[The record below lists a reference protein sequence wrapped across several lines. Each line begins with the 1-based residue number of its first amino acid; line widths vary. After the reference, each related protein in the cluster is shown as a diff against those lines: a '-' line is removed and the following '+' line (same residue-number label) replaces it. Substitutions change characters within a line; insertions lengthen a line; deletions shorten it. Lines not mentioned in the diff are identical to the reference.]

1 MSELL
6 GLVNAIPTD
15 FRILMG
21 LALTG
26 LLVMLR
32 LEAERFGTA
41 EYDEPVRGYRPPLL
55 RRLAWYLLGVVGIA
69 MLLVV
74 HPSAQ
79 RDLFLF
85 VGERSGILVAVVLVL
100 AGVGQAVI
108 LAWLHYRRL
117 RLPDITAYPGALAN
131 EIFTALI
138 DEAVFR
144 GAVLGYFLWASD
156 GNINLSI
163 LGQAFLY
170 VLATRLGA
178 PGRDRYVFLLA
189 LVIGLV
195 GGWATLETGGI
206 GAAFLGH
213 AATRVALFLTTGHA
227 GQPAPRGTEV
237 EDIERRRRTPDGWRV
252 VGRGG
257 RER

>member
-189 LVIGLV
+189 LVIGLG

>member
-1 MSELL
+1 VSEVL
-6 GLVNAIPTD
+6 GLIDRVPVEL
-15 FRILMG
+15 RILIS
-21 LALTG
+21 LAVTG

-41 EYDEPVRGYRPPLL
+41 EYDEPVRGFRPSVL
-55 RRLAWYLLGVVGIA
+55 RRLAWYLLGIAGIA
-69 MLLVV
+69 LLLVV
-74 HPSAQ
+74 HPDAQ

-85 VGERSGILVAVVLVL
+85 VGERSGILIGIALVVA
-100 AGVGQAVI
+100 GIGQAVI

-117 RLPDITAYPGALAN
+117 RLPDVTAYPGALAN
-131 EIFTALI
+131 EILTALI

-144 GAVLGYFLWASD
+144 GAVLGFFLWASD
-156 GNINLSI
+156 GNLYLSI

-195 GGWATLETGGI
+195 GGWATIATGGI

-213 AATRVALFLTTGHA
+213 AATRVAMFLTTGHA
-227 GQPAPRGTEV
+227 GQPTRATVEMEV
-237 EDIERRRRTPDGWRV
+237 LERRRRTPEGWRT

-257 RER
+257 RDR